1 MKGNRATYSLEDFEA
16 DGGPISSDEDE
27 RGTAGGAVVQ
37 AGRTSCCGLTAY
49 QGFVLFASWLG
60 TRSFLHKTSQICSFF
75 HFLMLPTF
83 RHYCFFFSRAGW
95 GFDVFDG
102 TLLLFVF
109 LDFSDYLIL
118 QFK

>member
-27 RGTAGGAVVQ
+27 RGTEGGAVAL

-60 TRSFLHKTSQICSFF
+60 TRPSTDHQSILSFPNVAHI
-75 HFLMLPTF
+75 LPLLL
-83 RHYCFFFSRAGW
+83 FFSCAGW